1 MMLITRSRLSS
12 TRDIPLFISFREAM
26 ADVQRFDLLDP
37 AEVARFGGIE
47 IVAQGVVEG
56 FLSGIHRSP
65 FRGFSVEFTE
75 HRAYQPGDE
84 LRYLDWKILARADRL
99 FVKQFEQETNL
110 RAMILVD
117 ASRSMAWRGSPN
129 RLTKRAYADRLA
141 AALALILLRQ
151 RDATGLITFDDV
163 VREVVPA
170 RVKAGQWAR
179 LVRGLVDTPDGQGTA
194 AQAALVRLTS
204 LLARRGLVVLVSDLL
219 FDRELALTALR
230 YLRHRGHQVIVLH
243 TMDPA
248 EAELSGP
255 PEVRYRD
262 PESAASLVVRPRE
275 LARAYQATVRPL
287 FPARASGGSLHEP
300 TALAV
305 ILDNSPSSGL
315 VVDGRP
321 VLERLKAMA
330 RGSLVRA
337 TASDRLW
344 LVLADGVA
352 RAGTREALLATV
364 DSVGVSARRLDLTA
378 AVGAA
383 TRLVDAEPLPA
394 REVHVVSDLQRTA
407 LGSGRAA
414 VPRGVR
420 VLALAPPS
428 QAAPNRGVGT
438 VRVTDGAAA
447 VGIVGTPGAGREG
460 GAAPV
465 TLRIRGREV
474 GRALATPGSTVSIT
488 LPSLGPGWWVGEV
501 VLDADELRADDRRLL
516 VWRVAPPA
524 RVAAPPS
531 AGAGPFVA
539 AALAV
544 LEEGKRVRA
553 GGEGGSDVAI
563 GDRPQAG
570 TKVSVVVPPAEPA
583 LIGQVNRALAAG
595 GGRWRF
601 AEAGT
606 PGVIAGP
613 AVPGISGVQVTRRY
627 RIETVTG
634 DAGGGMSNDT
644 TVLATLNGEP
654 WLVRD
659 GNVLLLGSRLDTAW
673 TALPATPAFVPFV
686 DALVNRLVRGE
697 APVSEVE
704 GDPRVESRTR
714 GAATIGAA
722 VYGLDPR

>member
-1 MMLITRSRLSS
+1 MAHGVPAARHCVPPHPARHAVRHGAGAVGVAFLHRLALAGLAAAA
-12 TRDIPLFISFREAM
+12 IPSLLHLLERRVPPEA
-26 ADVQRFDLLDP
+26 
-37 AEVARFGGIE
+37 
-47 IVAQGVVEG
+47 
-56 FLSGIHRSP
+56 
-65 FRGFSVEFTE
+65 EF
-75 HRAYQPGDE
+75 PP
-84 LRYLDWKILARADRL
+84 LRYLSEAERQNARRLKLRHLLLLLLRTALIVLLA
-99 FVKQFEQETNL
+99 
-110 RAMILVD
+110 
-117 ASRSMAWRGSPN
+117 
-129 RLTKRAYADRLA
+129 LA
-141 AALALILLRQ
+141 AAR
-151 RDATGLITFDDV
+151 
-163 VREVVPA
+163 
-170 RVKAGQWAR
+170 
-179 LVRGLVDTPDGQGTA
+179 
-194 AQAALVRLTS
+194 
-204 LLARRGLVVLVSDLL
+204 
-219 FDRELALTALR
+219 
-230 YLRHRGHQVIVLH
+230 
-243 TMDPA
+243 
-248 EAELSGP
+248 P
-255 PEVRYRD
+255 P
-262 PESAASLVVRPRE
+262 
-275 LARAYQATVRPL
+275 

-438 VRVTDGAAA
+438 VRMTDGAAA

-516 VWRVAPPA
+516 VWRVAPPV
-524 RVAAPPS
+524 RVTAPPS
-531 AGAGPFVA
+531 AGGGPFVA

-544 LEEGKRVRA
+544 LEEGKRGRP
-553 GGEGGSDVAI
+553 GGETGSDVA
-563 GDRPQAG
+563 
-570 TKVSVVVPPAEPA
+570 
-583 LIGQVNRALAAG
+583 
-595 GGRWRF
+595 
-601 AEAGT
+601 
-606 PGVIAGP
+606 
-613 AVPGISGVQVTRRY
+613 
-627 RIETVTG
+627 
-634 DAGGGMSNDT
+634 
-644 TVLATLNGEP
+644 
-654 WLVRD
+654 
-659 GNVLLLGSRLDTAW
+659 SRLDTAW

-704 GDPRVESRTR
+704 GDPRVEFRTR
-714 GAATIGAA
+714 GADTIGAT
-722 VYGLDPR
+722 VYALDPRESDLTPAPPALVRDVLGAEVLDATAFAAARFAGAGRHDASGLLLVLALVFALVELGVATRTR